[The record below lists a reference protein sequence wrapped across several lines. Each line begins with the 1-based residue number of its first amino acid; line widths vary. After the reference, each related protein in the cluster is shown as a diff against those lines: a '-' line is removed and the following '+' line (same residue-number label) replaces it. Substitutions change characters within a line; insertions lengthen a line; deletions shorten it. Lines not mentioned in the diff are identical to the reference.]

1 MKSKVLI
8 KNDKEIVID
17 WSGQTGGGIVKM
29 VYNGK
34 GGYEIDA
41 EYIGIDTLIS
51 VIKNLNDD

>member
-17 WSGQTGGGIVKM
+17 WSGPTGGGIVKM